1 MTIEFMGS
9 ILLTKVPA
17 FVRVPEYDWVPA
29 TVGPNPVAVHEVLE
43 VTLAENTTA
52 VPGL

>member
-1 MTIEFMGS
+1 MGS
-9 ILLTKVPA
+9 ILLTKVPD

-29 TVGPNPVAVHEVLE
+29 VIPVGKDDPVQEVLE
-43 VTLAENTTA
+43 VTFAENTTA